1 MMEPEPARSS
11 SYLPAPSPTSGADFP
26 MRTLLAV
33 TLLAAAGLLPAQT
46 TATLTNYGAGCYDG
60 KASYS

>member
-1 MMEPEPARSS
+1 
-11 SYLPAPSPTSGADFP
+11 